1 MIAIVNYG
9 VGNLTSIHNM
19 LRKISVDAVIS
30 SDPEEIA
37 RAARIILPG
46 VGAFDHCMQLFNGS
60 GLRELV
66 TRRALEERIPVLG
79 ICVGMQMLT
88 AGSEEGKEAGL
99 GWISGRTV
107 RFRRGEVGNLK
118 IPHMGW
124 TEVKAKKSSKMVSD
138 FSDEFRFYF
147 VHSYHVEPSDPSD
160 ILLTAEYGY
169 EFTAAVEKGNIRGV
183 QFHPEKSHRFGMQ
196 LLKNFATTV
205 E

>member
-9 VGNLTSIHNM
+9 VGNLTSIYNM
-19 LRKISVDAVIS
+19 LRKISVDAVIT
-30 SDPEEIA
+30 SDAGEIA
-37 RAARIILPG
+37 RASRIILPG
-46 VGAFDHCMQLFNGS
+46 VGAFDHCMQQFNGS

-66 TRRALEERIPVLG
+66 TKRALEEKVPLLG

-88 AGSEEGKEAGL
+88 GGSEEGKEPGL
-99 GWISGRTV
+99 GWISGITV
-107 RFRRGEVGNLK
+107 RFSREKVGDLK

-124 TEVKAKKSSKMVSD
+124 TDVSPKKDSGMVAR
-138 FSDEFRFYF
+138 FSDDYRFYF
-147 VHSYHVEPSDPSD
+147 VHSYHVVTDDAAD

-169 EFTAAVEKGNIRGV
+169 PFTAAVERGNIRGV

-196 LLKNFATTV
+196 LLQNFATTV